1 MSTQAELGFNR
12 TGIATS
18 PKLSA
23 EMVQGTKEF
32 SAGLDGDGLSIAAV
46 REEYA
51 RTGEKVGSV
60 PPPLTLGGVASA
72 AVQGIRGTHPL
83 EFIDK
88 VGARL
93 GFERTGVRLYEALI
107 SKLDASGGFPG
118 GPSRVELEE
127 IMRDEYLHFLLL
139 VDTVTKLGGDPTV
152 VTPSA
157 DVAATLSRG
166 ILDVLVDPR
175 TTFVQALEAILAAEL
190 VDNDAWE
197 MLIMGAQKRG
207 DDELVLRFE
216 SASADEDRHLANV
229 RAWLAAAQSHPEP
242 T

>member
-23 EMVQGTKEF
+23 EMVQGTTEF
-32 SAGLDGDGLSIAAV
+32 TSTFDGDGASIAAV

-51 RTGEKVGSV
+51 RSGEKVGSV

-72 AVQGIRGTHPL
+72 AVQGIRGTHPV
-83 EFIDK
+83 EFLDK
-88 VGARL
+88 IGARL

-107 SKLDASGGFPG
+107 SKFESSGGFTG
-118 GPSRVELEE
+118 GPTRRELEE
-127 IMRDEYLHFLLL
+127 IMHEEYLHFALL
-139 VDTVTKLGGDPTV
+139 VDTITKLGGDPTV

-175 TTFVQALEAILAAEL
+175 TTFVQSLEAILAAEL

-197 MLIMGAQKRG
+197 MLILGARQRG
-207 DDELVLRFE
+207 DDELTARFE
-216 SASADEDRHLANV
+216 SARADEDKHLARV
-229 RAWLAAAQSHPEP
+229 RAWLTAAQGRPVGA
-242 T
+242 